1 MTNERL
7 RSQIAVAGYT
17 FGSLAEKL
25 DVDPKTV
32 ARWITRE
39 RVPHRRHRLA
49 TARLV
54 GAEEGY
60 LWPSVVDD
68 TRTRSASDAELV
80 RLYPHRGAVPADL
93 WNRLIDNAQDC
104 IDVLVYAGLFLVD
117 NHPDLPEAFADKART
132 GTRIRMLLG
141 DPDSPIVQR
150 RGVEEGIGED
160 LAARIRLSLKAL
172 NRLVGA
178 PGVELRQHT
187 TPLYASLYRFDE
199 TVLANIHLYGSPAPQ
214 NPVIHLQRVPEGRLF
229 DQFMRGFDQVWEG
242 GRPVSPVRV
251 A

>member
-17 FGSLAEKL
+17 FGSLAERL

-32 ARWITRE
+32 ARWVTRE

-54 GAEEGY
+54 GAEESY
-60 LWPSVVDD
+60 LWPSLVDD
-68 TRTRSASDAELV
+68 LRTQSASDAELV

-93 WNRLIDNAQDC
+93 WNQLIDNAQQC
-104 IDVLVYAGLFLVD
+104 VEVLVYAGLFLVD
-117 NHPDLPEAFADKART
+117 NHPDLPQAFEEKASN

-141 DPDSPIVQR
+141 DPESPIVRQR
-150 RGVEEGIGED
+150 GLEEGIGDD
-160 LAARIRLSLKAL
+160 LAARIRMSLKAL
-172 NRLVGA
+172 SGLVGA

-187 TPLYASLYRFDE
+187 TPLYASIYRFDE

-214 NPVIHLQRVPEGRLF
+214 NPVIHLQRVPGGRLF
-229 DQFMRGFDQVWEG
+229 HQFMRGFDQIWEG
-242 GRPVSPVRV
+242 SRPVSPVQ
-251 A
+251 AA

>member
-1 MTNERL
+1 
-7 RSQIAVAGYT
+7 
-17 FGSLAEKL
+17 
-25 DVDPKTV
+25 
-32 ARWITRE
+32 
-39 RVPHRRHRLA
+39 
-49 TARLV
+49 
-54 GAEEGY
+54 
-60 LWPSVVDD
+60 
-68 TRTRSASDAELV
+68 
-80 RLYPHRGAVPADL
+80 
-93 WNRLIDNAQDC
+93 
-104 IDVLVYAGLFLVD
+104 VYAGLFLVD

-199 TVLANIHLYGSPAPQ
+199 TVLANIHLYGSPAPR
-214 NPVIHLQRVPEGRLF
+214 NPVIHLQRVPDGRLF